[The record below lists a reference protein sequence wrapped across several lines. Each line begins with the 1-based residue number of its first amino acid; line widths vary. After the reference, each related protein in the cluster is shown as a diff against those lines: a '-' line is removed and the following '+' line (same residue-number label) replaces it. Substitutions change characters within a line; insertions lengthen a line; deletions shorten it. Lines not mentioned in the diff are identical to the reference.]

1 MELSQ
6 AIAEEQGQLA
16 AVLADL
22 RRQQV
27 AQLPVCQSNTCT
39 DCCASTCQKWHSSS
53 CTDLRSPEFAK
64 MIACRDRSK
73 DFQVKRLLSK

>member
-39 DCCASTCQKWHSSS
+39 DSCASTCQKLMALIIVH
-53 CTDLRSPEFAK
+53 
-64 MIACRDRSK
+64 
-73 DFQVKRLLSK
+73 